1 MLLPD
6 VQVVNFGYPN
16 PVVDHGIRFSNLAF
30 QPSNQI
36 QILDTGHQQKSIA
49 PDYAMDRDMADEQ
62 RKSLCQLQKNKKKNC
77 YEQSKEESTTYK
89 PSNQIKI
96 LEKGHQQKSIV
107 PDYATDSDMADEQRK
122 SLCQLKKKKKKKCY
136 EQSKE
141 ESPTS

>member
-16 PVVDHGIRFSNLAF
+16 PVVDHGIR
-30 QPSNQI
+30 
-36 QILDTGHQQKSIA
+36 
-49 PDYAMDRDMADEQ
+49 
-62 RKSLCQLQKNKKKNC
+62 
-77 YEQSKEESTTYK
+77 EESTTYK